1 MTGSDILD
9 KKLMT
14 QALGRLSMSDL
25 NTGQAV
31 KDGSEFVNEYPRKDQ
46 DGHNFAGTID
56 NPNIWLASFPTLFP

>member
-1 MTGSDILD
+1 MTGSDISD

-46 DGHNFAGTID
+46 DGHNFTGTID